1 MAELVSPC
9 CGYEYSDT
17 IDEEGYEV
25 YICDNPKC
33 KEEFSEPIEKY
44 EFIARM
50 REAYEEDRMDERRLG
65 L

>member
-17 IDEEGYEV
+17 TDEEGYNI

-33 KEEFSEPIEKY
+33 KEEFSEPTEEY

-50 REAYEEDRMDERRLG
+50 REAYEEDRMEENRLG